1 MDKAPAAKGEIL
13 IVDDQAPVLD
23 LVGNILAKHGYQPR
37 TASSGP
43 QALEQIHAHR
53 PDLVLLDVTMPGMD
67 GYEVCRRLK
76 ADPRTHDIPV
86 LFVSAMGEAA
96 DKLKGF
102 AAGGVDYITKP
113 FQIYEVLARVQTH
126 LTLRRLQLQLQQANA
141 DLEVW
146 TMERTRE
153 LERTTLQV
161 RRSLDGALGAL
172 ARLAALRNPNGAGHP
187 TRTAKLARA
196 IAQELSLEAERIDG
210 LGTAALLCDLG
221 MAGVS
226 EAILL
231 KPEAL
236 TPAELTLIRT
246 HPQLGA
252 DLAQPLAL
260 PWPVDQFILQHHER
274 LDGSGYPEGL
284 EGEHIALEARILAV
298 ADVMTALC
306 AARMHRPALS
316 VDQALVEMVS
326 SAGRLYDSEVVG
338 ACVRLFREG
347 NFKP

>member
-1 MDKAPAAKGEIL
+1 MDKAPATKVEIL
-13 IVDDQAPVLD
+13 VVDDQGPVLD
-23 LVGNILAKHGYQPR
+23 LVGNILVKHGYQAR
-37 TASSGP
+37 SASSGA
-43 QALEQIHAHR
+43 QALELVRTHL
-53 PDLVLLDVTMPGMD
+53 PDLVLLDVSMPEMD
-67 GYEVCRRLK
+67 GYELCRRLK
-76 ADPRTHDIPV
+76 ADAHSRDIPV
-86 LFVSAMGEAA
+86 VFVSAHGEAA

-113 FQIYEVLARVQTH
+113 FQVYEVLARIQTH
-126 LTLRRLQLQLQQANA
+126 LNLRRHYLQLERWAAERNA
-141 DLEVW
+141 QV
-146 TMERTRE
+146 ER
-153 LERTTLQV
+153 V
-161 RRSLDGALGAL
+161 RRSLEGALGAL
-172 ARLAALRNPNGAGHP
+172 GRLAALRNPNGAGHP

-196 IAQELSLEAERIDG
+196 IAQEMALEADRIEG

-221 MAGVS
+221 MAGVPES
-226 EAILL
+226 ILL

-236 TPAELTLIRT
+236 TPPELTLIRT

-284 EGEHIALEARILAV
+284 QGEGITLEARILAV

-306 AARMHRPALS
+306 AARMHRPAMS
-316 VDQALVEMVS
+316 ADQALVEMVS
-326 SAGRLYDSEVVG
+326 NAGRLYDAQVVG

-347 NFKP
+347 GFKP

>member
-1 MDKAPAAKGEIL
+1 MDKAPATKGEIL
-13 IVDDQAPVLD
+13 VVDDQGPVLD
-23 LVGNILAKHGYQPR
+23 LVGNILAKHGYQAR
-37 TASSGP
+37 SASSGA
-43 QALEQIHAHR
+43 QALEQVQAHL
-53 PDLVLLDVTMPGMD
+53 PDLVLLDVSMPEMD
-67 GYEVCRRLK
+67 GYELCRRLK
-76 ADPRTHDIPV
+76 ADARARDIPV
-86 LFVSAMGEAA
+86 LFISAHGEAA
-96 DKLKGF
+96 DKLKAF

-113 FQIYEVLARVQTH
+113 FQVYEVLARVQTH
-126 LTLRRLQLQLQQANA
+126 LNLRRQLLQLQRANS
-141 DLEVW
+141 
-146 TMERTRE
+146 E
-153 LERTTLQV
+153 LERWVAERTSHTERV

-172 ARLAALRNPNGAGHP
+172 ARLAALRNPHGAGHP

-196 IAQELSLEAERIDG
+196 IAQELGLEADRIEG

-221 MAGVS
+221 MAGVPES
-226 EAILL
+226 ILL

-260 PWPVDQFILQHHER
+260 PWPVDQFISQHHER

-284 EGEHIALEARILAV
+284 KGEAIALEARIISV

-306 AARMHRPALS
+306 AARMHRPAMS
-316 VDQALVEMVS
+316 TDQALVEMVS
-326 SAGRLYDSEVVG
+326 NAGRLYDAQVAG

-347 NFKP
+347 GFKMGS